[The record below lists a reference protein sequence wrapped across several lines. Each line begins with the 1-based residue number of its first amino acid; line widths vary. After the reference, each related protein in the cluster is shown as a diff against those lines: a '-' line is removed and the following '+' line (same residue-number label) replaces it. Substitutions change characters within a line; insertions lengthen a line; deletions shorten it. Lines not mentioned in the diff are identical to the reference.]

1 MVSSLQE
8 AHEII
13 ASQDAVNRAQGETI
27 ATLQGQIE
35 VLEAALKTARADIE
49 KQQHQLEQ
57 YIKRVYGHTSERY
70 CPEQLLFDP
79 LLLQSLP
86 DPAAAAPAA
95 GECAEE
101 ASADETPDASPRPPK
116 KRKQHGRLPIPDH
129 LERVVIELAVDDA
142 ERRCP
147 HTGEPMV
154 VIGYEESEKLE
165 YQPGRL
171 FVNLYRRPKYASPDR
186 LGGNGVGVLTAP
198 MPDHPILKCKA
209 DCGLIAYAVVS
220 KFADHLPF
228 YRQDAIFEREGVHL
242 ARSTLD
248 GWALA
253 TADALQPLGEVLK
266 KAVLDTDV
274 LFTDD
279 SVIPLLQP
287 GRGKTRKARLW
298 VYIRG
303 DPGPPLVAYDF
314 TLDRCKGRPL
324 EYLGDYQGYIHA
336 DAYGGYDQLF
346 GQDGVVEVG
355 CWSHARRGFDET
367 MTSRPRE
374 ASEILSLIQRMY
386 GFEKQLRPLPPTD
399 RHAQRQESVRP
410 IVAAVLE
417 RVHDMHSTTLP
428 AEPLRKALNYVRN
441 QRDALQRFLEDG
453 RLEADNNTAENA
465 IRPLALGRK
474 NWLFAGSERGGRA
487 AALYLGL
494 IRSCTACDVNP
505 WAYLDD
511 IFRRIMS
518 HPVNQLRE
526 LLPDQWRPL
535 PRDAHGLILQR

>member
-1 MVSSLQE
+1 MVASLQE

-13 ASQDAVNRAQGETI
+13 ASQDAIIRAQGETI
-27 ATLQGQIE
+27 ATLQGQIG
-35 VLEAALKTARADIE
+35 VLDASLKTARADIE
-49 KQQHQLEQ
+49 RQQHQLEQ
-57 YIKRVYGHTSERY
+57 YIKRVYGRTSERY
-70 CPEQLLFDP
+70 CPDQLLFDP

-86 DPAAAAPAA
+86 DPAAAEAA
-95 GECAEE
+95 AEEPAEE
-101 ASADETPDASPRPPK
+101 APTEEPPESSPRPPK

-129 LERVVIELAVDDA
+129 LERVVIELDVDDA

-147 HTGEPMV
+147 HTGDPMV

-171 FVNLYRRPKYASPDR
+171 FVNVYRRPKYASPDR

-253 TADALQPLGEVLK
+253 TADALQPLGEELK

-303 DPGPPLVAYDF
+303 DRGPPLVAYDF
-314 TLDRCKGRPL
+314 TLDRRKDRPL
-324 EYLGDYQGYIHA
+324 EYLGDYQGYVHA
-336 DAYGGYDQLF
+336 DAYSGYDQLF
-346 GQDGVVEVG
+346 RQPGVVEVG
-355 CWSHARRGFDET
+355 CWGHARRGFDET

-386 GFEKQLRPLPPTD
+386 GFEKEFRPLAPAE
-399 RHAQRQESVRP
+399 RQAQRQESVRP
-410 IVAAVLE
+410 IVAAVFE
-417 RVHDMHSTTLP
+417 RVEDMYPSTLP
-428 AEPLRKALNYVRN
+428 AEPLRKALNYVCN
-441 QRDALQRFLEDG
+441 QRQALQRFLEDG

-474 NWLFAGSERGGRA
+474 NWMFVGSERGGGA

-494 IRSCTACDVNP
+494 IQSCKTCDVNP
-505 WAYLDD
+505 WTYFDD
-511 IFRRIMS
+511 LFRRIMS
-518 HPVNQLRE
+518 HPVNRLRE
-526 LLPDQWRPL
+526 LLPDQWQPQA
-535 PRDAHGLILQR
+535 RDAHGRILQR